1 MSQNETGL
9 EQPRPGTQAGP
20 KERRVCSRSGEGRL
34 RAWGR
39 ALLRLF
45 GSRRLARADAPK
57 APPSG
62 QVPQLP
68 VKARQSGAGEEVQAR
83 EHATLGAL
91 RERERELA
99 TLMSNLPGM
108 AYRCA
113 NDRNWT
119 MKFVSAGA
127 RALTGYA
134 AEDLL
139 GNARVSY
146 AEVIHPD
153 DRERIWEEVQ
163 RAVAHD
169 RPFVLDYRIRDASG
183 TERWVWERGCGI
195 KDAAGKV
202 VALEG
207 FITDITD
214 RKRMEES
221 VRRSEQH
228 YRSTVSA
235 LIEGVIVF
243 DSQGRALTCNPSA
256 ERILGL
262 RLDQMQREKQSL
274 ADWTVFREDL
284 SPFPNDQ
291 LPLARALAT
300 GQSQRGVTFGHRRP
314 DGEIRW
320 LLVNAEPIFDRPG
333 ERTGPVV
340 VSFTDI
346 TERVRAETALREN
359 EERLRLVLSTTNQ
372 GFYDLDIRSGE
383 VVVSPEYARM
393 LGFEPEEFHETE
405 TAWRQRLHPADR
417 ETASRAY
424 EEYLAGRQQH
434 YRVEFRL
441 RTKSGQYRWILS
453 VGKVVARDAAGR
465 PLRMLGTHTDITDRK
480 EAETRLAE
488 QVRELQR
495 WHDATLGR
503 EIRILELKRQVNEL
517 LEKAGQ
523 PPRYPSAELE
533 AAKVPAA
540 DHPTGAPSC
549 PA

>member
-1 MSQNETGL
+1 M
-9 EQPRPGTQAGP
+9 TQSP
-20 KERRVCSRSGEGRL
+20 VE
-34 RAWGR
+34 
-39 ALLRLF
+39 AL
-45 GSRRLARADAPK
+45 
-57 APPSG
+57 
-62 QVPQLP
+62 
-68 VKARQSGAGEEVQAR
+68 QSGAGEEVQAR
-83 EHATLGAL
+83 EQATLEAL

-113 NDRNWT
+113 NERNWT

-134 AEDLL
+134 AEDLV

-146 AEVIHPD
+146 AELMHPD

-163 RAVAHD
+163 SAVAQG

-221 VRRSEQH
+221 LQRSEQH

-243 DSQGRALTCNPSA
+243 DSEGRALTCNPSA

-262 RLDQMQREKQSL
+262 TLDQIQREKRSL
-274 ADWTVFREDL
+274 ADWSVLHEDL
-284 SPFPNDQ
+284 SPLPEDQ

-300 GQSQRGVTFGHRRP
+300 GQSQRGVIFGHRRP
-314 DGEIRW
+314 DGEVRW
-320 LLVNAEPIFDRPG
+320 LLVNAEPVFDPLAGRAG
-333 ERTGPVV
+333 SVV

-346 TERVRAETALREN
+346 TERISAETALREN
-359 EERLRLVLSTTNQ
+359 EERLRLALSATNQ
-372 GFYDLDIRSGE
+372 GFYDVDVRTGE

-405 TAWRQRLHPADR
+405 AAWRQRLHPEDR
-417 ETASRAY
+417 EQACRAY
-424 EEYLAGRQQH
+424 EEYLAGRRSH

-453 VGKVVARDAAGR
+453 VGKVVARDANGR
-465 PLRMLGTHTDITDRK
+465 PVRMLGTHTDITDRK
-480 EAETRLAE
+480 QAEARLAE

-517 LEKAGQ
+517 LEEAGR
-523 PPRYPSAELE
+523 PIRYPSAEPD
-533 AAKVPAA
+533 AAKATA
-540 DHPTGAPSC
+540 EDRPTGPAPS
-549 PA
+549 PP